1 MWKYRLLAPDSW
13 GTHQNFWKP
22 RLLHLPI
29 HRKVVNSLTWDIWF
43 SFIYNKFLILRLP
56 ALCCKI
62 TIDPVSS
69 PFLLEKFLRAL
80 WKFISRTM
88 LCLVTQSCLISSAP
102 WIVDCQAALSKA
114 ILQVRILEWAA
125 MPPRPSFRGSSQP
138 RNGTQVSHLAIAATS
153 VIVWAT
159 REVQEYCRQQPIPS
173 PAALLGSGI
182 ELGSPALQVDSLPAE
197 LPRKPLIYKEH
208 LK

>member
-13 GTHQNFWKP
+13 GTHQNFWEP

-29 HRKVVNSLTWDIWF
+29 HRKVVNSLTWDTWF
-43 SFIYNKFLILRLP
+43 SFIYNKFLMLRLP

-62 TIDPVSS
+62 TIESVSS

-80 WKFISRTM
+80 WKFISWTM
-88 LCLVTQSCLISSAP
+88 LCLVAQSCLISAVP
-102 WIVDCQAALSKA
+102 WIVDCQAALSMA

-138 RNGTQVSHLAIAATS
+138 RNGTQVPGLCNCSHLSYCLSHQGSPRMSQAAAYPFSSRPPGLRNWIGVTCITGGFFTS
-153 VIVWAT
+153 WAT
-159 REVQEYCRQQPIPS
+159 
-173 PAALLGSGI
+173 
-182 ELGSPALQVDSLPAE
+182 
-197 LPRKPLIYKEH
+197 KEAPN
-208 LK
+208 L